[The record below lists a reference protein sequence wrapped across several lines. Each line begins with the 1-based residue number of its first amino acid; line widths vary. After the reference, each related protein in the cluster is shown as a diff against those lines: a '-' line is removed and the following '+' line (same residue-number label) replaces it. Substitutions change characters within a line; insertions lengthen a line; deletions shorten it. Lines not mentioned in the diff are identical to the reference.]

1 MDILECYATV
11 FFPCKYLQSGFHLCL
26 QILQQWEEPDN
37 VFWFSPLWLIH
48 FPILGWEILQNR
60 SKTELWSQIL
70 LCCRQKKN
78 YAFLCLKRS
87 KFSLCVFHSHSV
99 CLHYTI
105 SFSWPDSFYYCL
117 FFLSVVATN
126 MSSGVQ
132 ICLKMRGNLAERL
145 RVKCSRI
152 HSAFV
157 TLFST
162 SADTQRSESLGL
174 TTHLAL

>member
-1 MDILECYATV
+1 MTDSLSYPRMGDT
-11 FFPCKYLQSGFHLCL
+11 PKS
-26 QILQQWEEPDN
+26 
-37 VFWFSPLWLIH
+37 
-48 FPILGWEILQNR
+48 LQNR
-60 SKTELWSQIL
+60 ALISNTAVLQA
-70 LCCRQKKN
+70 KKN

-99 CLHYTI
+99 CLYYTI